1 MNLGRYYNQNN
12 MITTTGWY
20 KESIRV
26 PDGNLGIVLMILA
39 SKMLKFSLG
48 VVQGRGRLKNTPEID
63 RKVRSWTAL
72 KI

>member
-1 MNLGRYYNQNN
+1 

-20 KESIRV
+20 EESIRR
-26 PDGNLGIVLMILA
+26 PDGNFGIVLMILT
-39 SKMLKFSLG
+39 SKMLKISIG
-48 VVQGRGRLKNTPEID
+48 VVQGLGRWKNTPEID